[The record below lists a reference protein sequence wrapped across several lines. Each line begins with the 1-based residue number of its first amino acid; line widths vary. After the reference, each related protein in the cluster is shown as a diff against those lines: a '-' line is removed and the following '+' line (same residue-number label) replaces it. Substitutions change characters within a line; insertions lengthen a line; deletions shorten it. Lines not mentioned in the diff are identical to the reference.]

1 MKTILRAL
9 GAALVTA
16 GVLAVP
22 SVAQAAD
29 DVPLFGA
36 LTERDANGRSV
47 TYPIHRGETIPVV
60 LGVTNRGTA
69 PSAGV
74 VVNIRVFNELRLP
87 RTFTNCWYYTDSNL
101 DGAWCE
107 FEGDLPV
114 GGTYALSPFQV
125 SAAADAKDFSGSVI
139 FQWFPK
145 DWVDKNG
152 GIKDS
157 AEEHGGPGT
166 TPVAGTGGK
175 LTLEPKELPVPE
187 KTERVG
193 FAYVKL
199 TTPTTTPP
207 TTAPTTA
214 PTSAPTATPTGT
226 PAAPAPATTPPAD
239 GGSGGGLAV
248 TGSNAVAI
256 AGVGGLLLVAGVVAF
271 LLTRRR
277 NRFTA

>member
-9 GAALVTA
+9 GAAFVSA
-16 GVLAVP
+16 AVLAVP

-29 DVPLFGA
+29 ETPLFGA
-36 LTERDANGRSV
+36 LTERDANGHSV
-47 TYPIHRGETIPVV
+47 TYPIRAGETIPVV

-69 PSAGV
+69 PSPGV
-74 VVNIRVFNELRLP
+74 VVNIRVFNELHLP
-87 RTFTNCWYYTDSNL
+87 RAFTNCWYYTDSNL

-107 FEGDLPV
+107 FDGELPV

-125 SAAADAKDFSGSVI
+125 SADADAKAFSGSVV

-152 GIKDS
+152 GIKES

-175 LTLEPKELPVPE
+175 LALEPKELPVPAR
-187 KTERVG
+187 TERVG

-199 TTPTTTPP
+199 TAPATTPP

-226 PAAPAPATTPPAD
+226 DAAPATTPPAD
-239 GGSGGGLAV
+239 GGSGGGLPV
-248 TGSNAVAI
+248 TGINAVAI

-271 LLTRRR
+271 LFTRRR
-277 NRFTA
+277 NKFTA